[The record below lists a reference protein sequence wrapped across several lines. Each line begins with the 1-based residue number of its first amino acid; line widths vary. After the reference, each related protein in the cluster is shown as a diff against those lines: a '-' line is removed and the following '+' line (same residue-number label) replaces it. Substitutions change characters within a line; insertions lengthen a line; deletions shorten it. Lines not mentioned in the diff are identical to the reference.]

1 MRLRLAENFGL
12 YIVVTH
18 KHRFPFII
26 SSVVPNDTSIRMIS
40 IVCQSLV
47 FFFGFISYFK
57 PLTEIEQK
65 QEQIV
70 AEVATK

>member
-1 MRLRLAENFGL
+1 MCSVKTQKN
-12 YIVVTH
+12 
-18 KHRFPFII
+18 RFPFII
-26 SSVVPNDTSIRMIS
+26 ISTIVPNDTRIQTIS